1 MFTTRQNLLLGGS
14 VLVAVLLVA
23 GSYFGSRWL
32 HGPDVEPV
40 PEHLLSDK
48 PRSVSINRPIHAA
61 VFQDTLSVSEA
72 DLVSEDESFSDVGLS
87 ANSDEIDDAE
97 LEAFLE
103 ELSALEQLEQDEG
116 KSSDFPEVPDGF
128 PSNLTPVWIKYPNY
142 QKGDMHDH
150 EMIYRVLIKLWNQGD
165 RDFVNGVYKDAYGKV
180 YPLYR
185 DVVYVRW
192 RTEFYTGPDGE
203 KIEFPFISGGTATH
217 ARGDPEVNVVG
228 AGLFKIEEMISG
240 AYKTKYPGLKLVD
253 YEDAG
258 YNPETFLDD
267 H

>member
-40 PEHLLSDK
+40 PEHLLSNK

-103 ELSALEQLEQDEG
+103 ELSALEQDEG

-165 RDFVNGVYKDAYGKV
+165 HSFVNGVYEERYGRV

-192 RTEFYTGPDGE
+192 RTEVYHGG
-203 KIEFPFISGGTATH
+203 IEFPYISATLATH
-217 ARGDPEVNVVG
+217 QRGDPSVNRVG
-228 AGLFKIEEMISG
+228 SGLFTFEEMLSG
-240 AYKTKYPGLKLVD
+240 AYKTKYPGLKLVAFGD
-253 YEDAG
+253 GG
-258 YNPETFLDD
+258 YDPATFLNDD
-267 H
+267 